1 MSLAVLADHLASKGR
16 NGDSMLVHMTPD
28 EVKGLHALAAAHGG
42 KLTIN
47 PETGLPEANFLKKL
61 LPTIIGAG
69 ISWMSGGTIDPMTA
83 AAIVGGAETVRT
95 GDLGR
100 GISAGL
106 GAYGG
111 ASFTAGLS
119 TAGSTALAGSPEA
132 IAAGQAA
139 AGSITPEMIAA
150 SNAALAD
157 AGMGASV
164 TEASLREAATREAV
178 RDYASNLG
186 MSDKVSAGLQG
197 LTEKSGR
204 DAFMDAMGGGK
215 NLFKAGYMA
224 AAPLLAADAAKAKMP
239 TTTTQVPGLF
249 HRRNFD
255 PITGTYFEQP
265 PIRGANGG
273 LMGMAGGSS
282 VVDDFAQRS
291 EPVVRMAVGGPTL
304 PSDIGTYTPEQKADL
319 YNKFLSQGFNDA
331 AIRQAAGQQTD
342 TDWQTLQ
349 NLAAQR
355 GSPLVSGAERAVLTT
370 PNWQSLSGQTG
381 LAGLSSNIQN
391 FFQTNPTVDY
401 GDISQAAQQYGV
413 DTQDIIR
420 ALETGGGSGAMQTVT
435 TSPEWKSRSGQTG
448 LEGLS
453 SNINMW
459 LAERPK
465 ATEADIRNAM
475 DYWKLNEAD
484 ILRATGKTVAE
495 LGYKE
500 PKTTTATTTP
510 TGVTY
515 GGATTPEYTPQQPIV
530 TPGELFQPTPGTV
543 ADITKKYEE
552 GGGSTK
558 MPTIADIKPTDRT
571 YTYNQAYGL
580 LQGYLSSN
588 PNAQYQDVV
597 MFARSRGIPDMQT
610 RAAYNEF
617 RFSGLTGG
625 SKQAYDYLMGR
636 GAYPTKP
643 FTPTGEVMRPY
654 AESVLGAPANIK
666 TKRFLFDPITQRY
679 VANPEFVERKS
690 SAEREKEAAASSDAA
705 SGTGEVVMWRNDS
718 TGETKYAPRDNPLYS
733 GDPSW
738 KIVYNA
744 AGGGLMNI
752 AAAGAADGGQFN
764 LGSYS
769 DGGRLLRGP
778 GDGVSDSIPATI
790 GGKRPARLADG
801 EFVVPARIVSEL
813 GNGSTEAGA
822 RKLYAMMDRVQA
834 ARSKSVGKGKV
845 AKNTRADKYL
855 PA

>member
-61 LPTIIGAG
+61 LPTIIGAAL
-69 ISWMSGGTIDPMTA
+69 TA
-83 AAIVGGAETVRT
+83 ATGLPAWQIALGVGGVEAART
-95 GDLGR
+95 GDLGK
-100 GISAGL
+100 GIAAGL

-111 ASFTAGLS
+111 ANIGSALSSAGSAAMSQGITDATLAANPGLVGSEIAREMGQAGFVAPDIAAAANPS
-119 TAGSTALAGSPEA
+119 TAVSAADVGKFASSSDRAL
-132 IAAGQAA
+132 
-139 AGSITPEMIAA
+139 
-150 SNAALAD
+150 
-157 AGMGASV
+157 
-164 TEASLREAATREAV
+164 
-178 RDYASNLG
+178 
-186 MSDKVSAGLQG
+186 AGLQG
-197 LTEKSGR
+197 LQSEAGR
-204 DAFMDAMGGGK
+204 SAFLQDLGGAKGALK
-215 NLFKAGYMA
+215 NAYMIG
-224 AAPLLAADAAKAKMP
+224 APLLAADAAKAKMP
-239 TTTTQVPGLF
+239 VTTTQVPGLF
-249 HRRNFD
+249 HRRTFD